1 MSTPARYWREKP
13 QRYRLEAGKCK
24 KCGKLFLPP
33 RQICNECGGRAFAIE
48 RLAEEGKIVSWTVVH
63 TGHPAFT
70 DEVPYALAIVELSG
84 GPRLL
89 MQLADYHGQEL
100 RIGQKVEVKFR
111 KLQAAGESGVLSY
124 GYKAALCSE

>member
-13 QRYRLEAGKCK
+13 QRYRLEAGKCR
-24 KCGKLFLPP
+24 KCQKLFLPP
-33 RQICNECGGRAFAIE
+33 RLVCDGCGGREFTIE
-48 RLAEEGKIVSWTVVH
+48 RLPEDGKIVSWTVVH

-70 DEVPYALAIVELSG
+70 DEQPYALAIVELTN

-89 MQLADYHGQEL
+89 MQVADYHGQEL